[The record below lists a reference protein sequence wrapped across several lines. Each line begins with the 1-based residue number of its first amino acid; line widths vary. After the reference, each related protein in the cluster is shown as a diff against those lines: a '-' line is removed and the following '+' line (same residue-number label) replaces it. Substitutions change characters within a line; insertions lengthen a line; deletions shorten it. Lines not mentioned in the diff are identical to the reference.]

1 MEMNK
6 SVTRGVVLA
15 LGLLGATAASAVEGF
30 YVGGAVQQSRFDSDN
45 FTVDDIDKDDI
56 GWKVLAGIRPHEN
69 FAAELAYTDF
79 GNSNAP
85 SVAAGGPFRAD
96 AHAWSA
102 FGLGIFPAGPVEL
115 FLNAGAA
122 RIKADGNV
130 GAVLFEDKST
140 EFAYGGGIQF
150 KVGGLGLRAEYEKF
164 DTDVIGD
171 LDVISLGFTFT
182 FGPST

>member
-1 MEMNK
+1 MNK
-6 SVTRGVVLA
+6 SIMLGSVLA
-15 LGLLGATAASAVEGF
+15 LGLLGATAASAAEGF
-30 YVGGAVQQSRFDSDN
+30 YAGAAIQQSRFDSSN
-45 FTVDDIDKDDI
+45 FNVDDADKDDL
-56 GWKVLAGIRPHEN
+56 GWKVLGGFRVSPN

-115 FLNAGAA
+115 FLKAGVS

-130 GAVLFEDKST
+130 GAVLFEDKGT
-140 EFAYGGGIQF
+140 EFAYGAGLQF
-150 KVGGLGLRAEYEKF
+150 NMGRLGLRAEYEKF

-171 LDVISLGFTFT
+171 LDVISVGFNFT
-182 FGPST
+182 FGPAT